1 MGRWTRSAR
10 IALLSFVVTFAI
22 AVFLGMQQRRSPTR
36 AVVVDRADAA
46 AIIQSRGSRIT
57 LASGSVIEADQQ
69 FAYEDGSVRLV
80 GVSVTV
86 PPGNDRTGFGM
97 HGDEAWGVEET
108 GEWRFAGNV
117 GIATGDGLTG
127 STSEASYA
135 DADRLV
141 TMPEP
146 AEFEQGWMRLAGDG
160 ARYDLR
166 RGLLHLDPRAVVAL
180 RTSGANRAAET
191 GITANRARIA
201 RLDGYMR
208 FIGSVQ
214 IDSAGWRMHANTAV
228 VRFDPDASRLD
239 ALDLQGGARILG
251 TGGEPGRL
259 REMAARTITVVYDD
273 GAIDSATLTGGAS
286 VELFGRADAAGTR
299 VAGRTVSVALA
310 GNGGLRSLDGVD
322 RVAVDLPSPDSEA
335 SSSRITA
342 DTVEITAGEESRWD
356 AVFDGRVEYR
366 ERDGGGERGDR
377 IMRANRLEAGLAED
391 LASLDAARFLGGV
404 GVEDGAL
411 TATADEATYDIGNA
425 SLTLLT
431 VEEDRAAP
439 RVDDARGT
447 TQAETITVTLDGPGI
462 DATGQVKSVLE
473 ASEETADENS
483 RRPGLLAANER
494 IYVAAEQLLY
504 DSELSVA
511 TYSGTPARLWQ
522 DQAEFVGASITLNEA
537 TGSLQAEG
545 GVRTRTTIVQKNDE
559 TGAVEALTTVG
570 RGESMAYDD
579 ATRRV
584 TYTTDANLENPRN
597 DLSAENIEVQLQ
609 DDARTLDR
617 ILSSGEVTLELPGRR
632 VTGETMAYDDADGR
646 YEMEGDPV
654 EIVEQSE
661 DACRETTGRS
671 LTFFITDEVQVDG
684 EGEGRTS
691 STSEGCV
698 GLPAGP

>member
-10 IALLSFVVTFAI
+10 IALISFVVTFAI

-36 AVVVDRADAA
+36 AVAVDRADAA

-86 PPGNDRTGFGM
+86 PPGNDRTGFQM
-97 HGDEAWGVEET
+97 HGDEASGVEEA
-108 GEWRFAGNV
+108 GEWRFAGDV

-127 STSEASYA
+127 RTSEASYA

-180 RTSGANRAAET
+180 RTTGANRAAET
-191 GITANRARIA
+191 RITASRARIA

-208 FIGSVQ
+208 FTGSVQ
-214 IDSAGWRMHANTAV
+214 IDSAGWRMHGNTAV

-239 ALDLQGGARILG
+239 ALDLQGEARILG
-251 TGGEPGRL
+251 KRGEPGRL
-259 REMAARTITVVYDD
+259 REMSARAITVAYDD
-273 GAIDSATLTGGAS
+273 GEIDSATLTGGAE
-286 VELFGRADAAGTR
+286 VELFGGPDAAGTR

-310 GNGGLRSLDGVD
+310 GNGGLRSLDAVD

-342 DTVEITAGEESRWD
+342 DTVEITAGEESGWD
-356 AVFDGRVEYR
+356 AMFDGQVEYR
-366 ERDGGGERGDR
+366 ERDGEGERGDR
-377 IMRANRLEAGLAED
+377 IMQANRLEAGLAED

-404 GVEDGAL
+404 AVEDSAL
-411 TATADEATYDIGNA
+411 TATADEATYDIGIA

-473 ASEETADENS
+473 ALEASEETADENS
-483 RRPGLLAANER
+483 HRPGLLAANER
-494 IYVAAEQLLY
+494 IYVAADRLLY

-609 DDARTLDR
+609 DDARTLESHPLFGRGDARAARAARDR
-617 ILSSGEVTLELPGRR
+617 
-632 VTGETMAYDDADGR
+632 
-646 YEMEGDPV
+646 
-654 EIVEQSE
+654 
-661 DACRETTGRS
+661 
-671 LTFFITDEVQVDG
+671 
-684 EGEGRTS
+684 
-691 STSEGCV
+691 
-698 GLPAGP
+698 

>member
-86 PPGNDRTGFGM
+86 PPGNDRTGFRM

-286 VELFGRADAAGTR
+286 VELFGRPDAAGTR

-366 ERDGGGERGDR
+366 ERDGRGERGDR

-545 GVRTRTTIVQKNDE
+545 GVRTRMTIVQKNDE